1 MRNIKKYKIL
11 ICISIFIILFGL
23 NVYAVEFNFWNSSN
37 NETIEDKNACII
49 VKYKPEC
56 TDKVSFESIKARES
70 LSNNIELIELSE
82 PEKMELFINE
92 IEENENVEF
101 SQPNY

>member
-56 TDKVSFESIKARES
+56 TDKTHKKPAFICISDKAHKN
-70 LSNNIELIELSE
+70 L
-82 PEKMELFINE
+82 K
-92 IEENENVEF
+92 
-101 SQPNY
+101 